1 MGERRSRNEI
11 DMCEGPLLKGILQF
25 VWPMALMSLLQ
36 MSFSMADTAVLGHFG
51 SSTSMGA
58 VGATAALTMM
68 LVNTMLGLS
77 TGVNILVARYRGAG
91 EEEKAQRILHTSIL
105 AAVVGGAVL
114 TVVGSL
120 ICRPVLEWME
130 TPADII
136 DRSVLYI
143 QIYLLGVPGLL
154 LGNYGAAALRAVGD
168 TKRPL
173 YYSTIAGVLNVI
185 GNVVFVA
192 AFHLDVAGVALS
204 TVLSQLVSTVL
215 ILNCMRRSEGV
226 CHLDWRLVRMHMP
239 SFLELLYIGIPAG
252 LQTVTMSIS
261 NILIQSSLNG
271 FGSYV
276 LSGNAAAGN
285 VEQLHLITMNVL
297 GAACA
302 AFVSQNYGAK
312 NSKRIGQA
320 AWTCTGLSVALCLL
334 FSGISLI
341 FGPYMLRIF
350 TNDAEVIRYGMVKL
364 RTVVLFYGLF
374 SVGNV
379 LASALRG
386 VGYSILPMV
395 MSTVGICVVRV
406 VWIYTVFAWN
416 PTLEVLFW
424 SLPVSWSLTGI
435 FQLTGYLILGRKK
448 VKKLSAS

>member
-1 MGERRSRNEI
+1 
-11 DMCEGPLLKGILQF
+11 
-25 VWPMALMSLLQ
+25 MSLLQ
-36 MSFSMADTAVLGHFG
+36 MSFNMADTAILGHFG

-58 VGATAALTMM
+58 VGATAALTML

-91 EEEKAQRILHTSIL
+91 EKEKAQRILHTAIL
-105 AAVVGGAVL
+105 AALVGGAVL
-114 TVVGSL
+114 TVLGLL

-136 DRSVLYI
+136 DRSVLYM
-143 QIYLLGVPGLL
+143 QIYFLGVPNLL

-173 YYSTIAGVLNVI
+173 YYATIAGALNVV
-185 GNVVFVA
+185 GNVTFVA

-226 CHLDWRLVRMHMP
+226 CHLDWRQVRMHMP
-239 SFLELLYIGIPAG
+239 SFLALLHIGIPAG

-276 LSGNAAAGN
+276 LSGNSAAGN

-424 SLPVSWSLTGI
+424 SLPVSWSLTG
-435 FQLTGYLILGRKK
+435 FLQLITYLTIGRKRLK
-448 VKKLSAS
+448 ALSVSW